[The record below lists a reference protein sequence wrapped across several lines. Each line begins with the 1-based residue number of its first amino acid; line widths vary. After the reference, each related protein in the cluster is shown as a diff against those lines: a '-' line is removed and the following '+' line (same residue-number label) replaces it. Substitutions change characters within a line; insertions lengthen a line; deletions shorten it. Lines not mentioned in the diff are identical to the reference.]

1 MRAAFA
7 LCLLLGSVALA
18 QEPKKTDPKAE
29 MKKLEGVWEGFVVEG
44 KGEKADRGPFQLR
57 LTISGNKITAV
68 DLKNNGKDMGSGTF
82 KLDPNKSVK
91 EMDATGIVLPAKKD
105 KTYLGIYE
113 LDGDTLKWC
122 VDNRRGE
129 HPTEFRSNN
138 GNFMMIL
145 KRKK

>member
-1 MRAAFA
+1 MRAALA
-7 LCLLLGSVALA
+7 LCLFLGSVALA
-18 QEPKKTDPKAE
+18 QDKKPDARAE
-29 MKKLEGVWEGFVVEG
+29 MKKLEGIWEGFVVEG
-44 KGEKADRGPFQLR
+44 KGEKADRGPWQLR

-82 KLDPNKSVK
+82 VLDPSKSLK
-91 EMDATGIVLPAKKD
+91 TMDATGIVLPARKD

-129 HPTEFRSNN
+129 HPTEFRSDG
-138 GNFMMIL
+138 GNFLMIL